1 MARLDV
7 QTLVMAFEK
16 RIEALEKNPP
26 DKISTGVV
34 LKILDKAIEEEIK
47 NHFLYL
53 VKKEIEEQ
61 IREEF
66 KKMKVSFVN
75 KTVKDMLSD
84 EEFRIA
90 LGNKIKRSV
99 IRGIGD

>member
-16 RIEALEKNPP
+16 RIESLEKNPP

-61 IREEF
+61 IRNEF
-66 KKMKVSFVN
+66 KKMKVRLCCLMKNSES
-75 KTVKDMLSD
+75 L
-84 EEFRIA
+84 
-90 LGNKIKRSV
+90 
-99 IRGIGD
+99 